1 VERATAASPLVAG
14 YLDLRVGGA
23 QAKGVSIESFTYAPV
38 DGKRV
43 PVVLTAGAMPNA
55 PGQIT
60 LAPTTARE
68 LGVGVGSQLQL
79 TGGPQPRTMTV
90 SASDSSRPA
99 RTTTMTRARGSPGRV
114 RPAVPR
120 RAIAFKFRMSQEGG
134 AQRLP
139 PSVIRTAR

>member
-1 VERATAASPLVAG
+1 MAASPLVAG

-99 RTTTMTRARGSPGRV
+99 RTTTMTRARGSPRQG
-114 RPAVPR
+114 
-120 RAIAFKFRMSQEGG
+120 STGC
-134 AQRLP
+134 
-139 PSVIRTAR
+139 STARDCLQVPHEPGRWRATSAAERYQDR